1 MFSVGEKVAV
11 KVFNGPKFKSTHFQ
25 TGFRVTKI
33 YGDFL
38 RVHSNDR
45 VNRKTIIVS
54 KDFVVHDNSV

>member
-1 MFSVGEKVAV
+1 
-11 KVFNGPKFKSTHFQ
+11 VFNEPKFKNTHFQ

-33 YGDFL
+33 YGAFL